1 MARKQK
7 ERIQAGADAVALYH
21 IVYNHEGF
29 EESAQALFKLIQ
41 RAQSLSPGK
50 KRILYLDI
58 EGHRNSDGSFDN
70 DNDTNI
76 FKAIA
81 ATGYVPNV
89 AARSLMGSA
98 AFSWLCPVRPIPTR
112 VALPPLL
119 YCRGV
124 SPS

>member
-21 IVYNHEGF
+21 IVYKHEGF

-70 DNDTNI
+70 DMFELQDEFLLGFLSPYLSEIHCPIFNAANPKSQEND
-76 FKAIA
+76 
-81 ATGYVPNV
+81 
-89 AARSLMGSA
+89 
-98 AFSWLCPVRPIPTR
+98 
-112 VALPPLL
+112 LPPSLIVKD
-119 YCRGV
+119 GQNAKK
-124 SPS
+124 